1 MTSRRF
7 VLAAVAAVV
16 FSGQALAS
24 DDFPSRPLTYV
35 VASAAGGIADNGARF
50 LAKVMSE
57 KIGQTVIVEN
67 KPGGA
72 GIVGSEYLLNAKPDG
87 HTFMYSGIGPLGGLA
102 LQHRKL
108 SFNPLT
114 AFTPVHGMAYS
125 PMLMVVPADAPY
137 KTLAEMI
144 AYAKKNPEGLNYYS
158 NGAGDAYHLFSEWL
172 QQLGGFK
179 MTQVSYRG
187 APQAMN
193 DLFGGSLQ
201 VMWEYPVVMM
211 PFIQAGK
218 VRAIGV
224 TSDKRLPVLPD
235 VPTFAEQGFPD
246 AVFTGWA
253 SIIVPAATPQ
263 SAVDKLAKA
272 YSETLADPAVIKY
285 FGDQGAVI
293 LQGFS
298 GEKLK
303 TFVADENVKMKQL
316 YERAGV
322 QPQ

>member
-1 MTSRRF
+1 MKSRR
-7 VLAAVAAVV
+7 LAIAAVAACL
-16 FSGQALAS
+16 FPGLTSAS

-35 VASAAGGIADNGARF
+35 VASTAGGIADNGARF

-57 KIGQTVIVEN
+57 KIGQPVVVEN

-72 GIVGSEYLLNAKPDG
+72 GIVGSEHVLNSKPDG
-87 HTFMYSGIGPLGGLA
+87 YTFMYSGIGPLGGLA
-102 LQHRKL
+102 NQHKKL

-125 PMLMVVPADAPY
+125 PMIMVVPADAPY

-144 AYAKKNPEGLNYYS
+144 AYAKKNPEALNYYS

-187 APQAMN
+187 APQAFN

-201 VMWEYPVVMM
+201 VMWEYPVVLM

-218 VRAIGV
+218 VRAIGI

-253 SIIVPAATPQ
+253 SIIVPSATPQ
-263 SAVDKLAKA
+263 PVVDKLAKA
-272 YSETLADPAVIKY
+272 YSETLADPAVVKY
-285 FGDQGAVI
+285 FNDQGAVI
-293 LQGFS
+293 LHGFS
-298 GEKLK
+298 GDKMK
-303 TFVADENVKMKQL
+303 KFVADENVKMKQL

-322 QPQ
+322 KPQ